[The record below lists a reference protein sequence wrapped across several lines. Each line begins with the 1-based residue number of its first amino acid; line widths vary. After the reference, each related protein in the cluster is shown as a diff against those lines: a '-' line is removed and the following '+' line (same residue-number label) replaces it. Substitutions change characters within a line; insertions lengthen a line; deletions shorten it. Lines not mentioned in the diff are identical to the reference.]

1 MAEAYAYD
9 EDTINAS
16 RGAYAY
22 NIAPEG
28 SMTRTQQRIIEF
40 QNAIDQLFGVYVED
54 LARLRDVRDALDQAQ
69 QALDAAY
76 LAAGDAA

>member
-1 MAEAYAYD
+1 
-9 EDTINAS
+9 
-16 RGAYAY
+16 
-22 NIAPEG
+22 
-28 SMTRTQQRIIEF
+28 MTRTQQRIIEF